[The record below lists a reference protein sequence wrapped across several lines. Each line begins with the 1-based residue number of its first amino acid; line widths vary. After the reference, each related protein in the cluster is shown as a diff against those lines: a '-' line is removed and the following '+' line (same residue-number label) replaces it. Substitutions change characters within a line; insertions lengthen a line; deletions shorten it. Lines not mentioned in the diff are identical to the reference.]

1 MKERIC
7 RYGDEKTYQLKI
19 LMDRIKALYVI
30 GVETGLPMTVL
41 VDYAIR
47 GYVKAYN
54 EEKEK
59 EEEAKKECKFRME
72 MRPRNSNIGS
82 RKMLSISTM
91 EPCTVFKP

>member
-7 RYGDEKTYQLKI
+7 RDGDESTYQPKI
-19 LMDRIKALYVI
+19 HRDRIHELYKI

-54 EEKEK
+54 EDKEK
-59 EEEAKKECKFRME
+59 QKDMVIETEFRME
-72 MRPRNSNIGS
+72 NEADEERERDLDDVEHFNDG
-82 RKMLSISTM
+82 TM
-91 EPCTVFKP
+91 YGF

>member
-7 RYGDEKTYQLKI
+7 RDGDEKTYQPKI
-19 LMDRIKALYVI
+19 HRDRIKELYVI

-54 EEKEK
+54 EDKQK
-59 EEEAKKECKFRME
+59 QEEAIMGCEFRME
-72 MRPRNSNIGS
+72 DEAEEQRERDLEDVEQFNDG
-82 RKMLSISTM
+82 TM
-91 EPCTVFKP
+91 YGF